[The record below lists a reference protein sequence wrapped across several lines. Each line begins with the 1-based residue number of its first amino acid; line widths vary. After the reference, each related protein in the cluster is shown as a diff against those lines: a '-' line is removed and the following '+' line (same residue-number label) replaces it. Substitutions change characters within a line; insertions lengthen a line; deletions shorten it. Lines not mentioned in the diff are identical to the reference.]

1 MDHDI
6 RDPAPAP
13 TTAPEPTEN
22 TPQKRKRIAQ
32 EQLERVRQEN
42 EAIEAEEELAQEERK
57 KRAAAERLAVL
68 VDKGDAYG
76 NPERP
81 STPPPR
87 PPNRRTFKIQ
97 AHPKAGAPGVS
108 TASARSFAALARAES
123 RGDRRG
129 AQRRRLLVYLAPSSC
144 TPRRTT
150 PGPRWGY
157 ATARLGLR
165 APIAAEVLGST
176 ATTTGRDP
184 PPRSRPR
191 TRHQLRLA
199 GAVPFPLLA
208 GGSAAPLSTATL
220 LSTLEIGLGPSAARP
235 PRSPTKPA
243 RSE

>member
-87 PPNRRTFKIQ
+87 PPVETRSP
-97 AHPKAGAPGVS
+97 ALPAGW
-108 TASARSFAALARAES
+108 S
-123 RGDRRG
+123 R
-129 AQRRRLLVYLAPSSC
+129 V
-144 TPRRTT
+144 
-150 PGPRWGY
+150 
-157 ATARLGLR
+157 
-165 APIAAEVLGST
+165 
-176 ATTTGRDP
+176 
-184 PPRSRPR
+184 RSRP
-191 TRHQLRLA
+191 
-199 GAVPFPLLA
+199 VPVKNVNYPR
-208 GGSAAPLSTATL
+208 APNSRRSGLVGPHTTPPIVNYKYMT
-220 LSTLEIGLGPSAARP
+220 STL
-235 PRSPTKPA
+235 
-243 RSE
+243 